1 MRKKIFGMVAI
12 MALAG
17 TLAVGCGSTEET
29 EKETSTA
36 TEKVESGSDESEE
49 TEEETKAEETAT
61 EEETKAD

>member
-29 EKETSTA
+29 EKETSTT
-36 TEKVESGSDESEE
+36 TEKVENGSDES
-49 TEEETKAEETAT
+49 EETKAEETAT
-61 EEETKAD
+61 EEETKAE